1 MDLQK
6 AKEMLKKAEYDATT
20 AITEDQKKEANIK
33 LAKVIDIVKSEDA
46 ATKSTNAEV
55 EQVTKEKL

>member
-1 MDLQK
+1 
-6 AKEMLKKAEYDATT
+6 MLKKAEYDATT